1 VEDEAR
7 PMTMPPF
14 REVIKSPEVE
24 DPVNL
29 YFNRPIAYAFVWAVR
44 GTKITPNGVTLLSVI
59 VGAMAGAAFLIGSK
73 EAMIMG
79 GALLWASAI
88 LDGADGIL
96 ARAKNVQSPYG
107 RAIDGLADSAVA
119 VMTVLPAFYHLWVQH
134 QSWFIVALMAPAVFF
149 ANVHMAIHD
158 YFKESFLHHTRVGSG
173 GEGEDP
179 DIVAARVEEAKGVSR
194 LAFVAMKIILAP
206 YTARQFKLI
215 RWIDPKADREGLR
228 FCVTPES
235 AELYRTAQV
244 LPMRIWT
251 ILSTAPHAYLM
262 AICAMF
268 DRLDIYLYIRVFA
281 MNAVMLL
288 NIPIQRAATEKTAA
302 MMREMGAVIDT
313 KKGPELRLVQN
324 ESSSF

>member
-1 VEDEAR
+1 
-7 PMTMPPF
+7 MPPF
-14 REVIKSPEVE
+14 RDVIKSPEVE

-29 YFNRPIAYAFVWAVR
+29 FFNRPLAYLFVGAVR
-44 GTKITPNGVTLLSVI
+44 RTRITPNGVTLLSVL
-59 VGAMAGAAFLIGSK
+59 VGAMAGAAFLVGTK
-73 EAMIMG
+73 NAMIAG
-79 GALLWASAI
+79 GVFLWASAI

-96 ARAKNVQSPYG
+96 ARANNIQSPYG

-119 VMTVLPAFYHLWVQH
+119 VMTVLPAFYHLWVTH
-134 QSWFIVALMAPAVFF
+134 QSWFHVALMIPAVFA

-158 YFKESFLHHTRVGSG
+158 YFKESFLHHTRAGSG

-179 DIVAARVEEAKGVSR
+179 DVVAARVEEAKGVSR

-235 AELYRTAQV
+235 ADLYRAAQA
-244 LPMRIWT
+244 LPMRVWT
-251 ILSTAPHAYLM
+251 ALSTAPHAYLM

-268 DRLDIYLYIRVFA
+268 DRLEVYLFIRVFA
-281 MNAVMLL
+281 MNVVMLL
-288 NIPIQRAATEKTAA
+288 NIPIQRGATEKTAA
-302 MMREMGAVIDT
+302 LMREMGAVIDT
-313 KKGPELRLVQN
+313 KKGPELRLVQK